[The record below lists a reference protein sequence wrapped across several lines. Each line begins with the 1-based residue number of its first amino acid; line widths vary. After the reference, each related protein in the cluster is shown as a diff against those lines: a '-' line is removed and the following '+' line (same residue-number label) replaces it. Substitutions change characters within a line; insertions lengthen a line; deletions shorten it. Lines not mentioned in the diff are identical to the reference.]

1 MFGAL
6 RTIGT
11 VLTVAAGTKFGKQQY
26 DKYRDAKRKRQVEE
40 VHEFLKNIDLE
51 QLQKAVAAN
60 DVELLVDAVESILS
74 AAHDVREKTE
84 AEEIREDLSAA
95 AKGVTDKFKSFFDEL
110 KNSDDFKKA
119 AESFTTGV
127 DKAAAKLDEAMES
140 VGESFES
147 VTENLSGIID
157 EVTAEI
163 EREAAEAKAAE
174 EAAEQGANDEDNI
187 PEKKK
192 DPIEELA
199 QKMAEG
205 FGPAFAAIFANDET
219 PDPKVKQPPTFDE
232 FMQGASLTVKLDN
245 GITQIV
251 NIKSEDVMVNPSK
264 KMVVVERAQITLK

>member
-127 DKAAAKLDEAMES
+127 DKAAAKLDEVM
-140 VGESFES
+140 ES